1 TTEVELLLDLTYKVM
16 NGKVIQ
22 SNRIESK
29 NRVIKDITPTRGF
42 KNPNQLQ
49 HYLERYLRFWS
60 TTTDILQ
67 QGAPSD
73 LPLKPSTGFARIFT
87 FFQPRVNAIQIR
99 TGN

>member
-1 TTEVELLLDLTYKVM
+1 M
-16 NGKVIQ
+16 NGKSIQ

-49 HYLERYLRFWS
+49 RYLERYLRFW
-60 TTTDILQ
+60 TTPTDLFERNK
-67 QGAPSD
+67 SSV
-73 LPLKPSTGFARIFT
+73 LPLKPSMGFARLFT
-87 FFQPRVNAIQIR
+87 FFQPRIDAIQIR